1 MIISTTGRTIE
12 NHKPVID
19 ASLTDVTREDKS
31 RSQNIDLLQFE
42 FSLSS
47 KDLCW
52 SMIVR
57 EVEETTKEDR
67 IWFNG
72 VLDKRT
78 GEVIFANIGR
88 TPELQKDSGLSK
100 KTSV

>member
-1 MIISTTGRTIE
+1 MLLEKTKADHKISIFCNLNFRF
-12 NHKPVID
+12 H
-19 ASLTDVTREDKS
+19 
-31 RSQNIDLLQFE
+31 Q
-42 FSLSS
+42 

-100 KTSV
+100 KTS